1 MKSVKLFIVI
11 SLTFLVTGLSAQN
24 LKLNPYYDSYNIV
37 PKEIPNDRVIR
48 PYILEVS
55 FDKTVHIIFPDAVLY
70 IDLGNADI
78 IAGKADAAENVLR
91 VKAAVRDFKNE
102 TNFSVIT
109 QAGNFYAF
117 NVKYAS
123 DPKKLNIEM
132 KDFIHNAE
140 TENSQD
146 NNLEVY
152 LTELGNTSPKT
163 MNLIMK
169 SIYIEN
175 KKKVKHIGSKH
186 FGVQYI
192 LKSMYSHSNMLYF
205 HTEIKNNTHVIYD
218 IDFITFK
225 IVDKK
230 VAKRT
235 AIQET
240 IIKPV
245 RTYNYITLVKGKAVE
260 RTVLVFEKFTIPDD
274 KQLEVELFEKNG
286 GRHQS
291 FVIENA
297 ELVKAKGIDK
307 LNME

>member
-1 MKSVKLFIVI
+1 MKSAKLFIVT
-11 SLTFLVTGLSAQN
+11 SLTILVTGLSAQN
-24 LKLNPYYDSYNIV
+24 VKPNQCYDAFDIV
-37 PKEIPNDRVIR
+37 PKEISNDRVIR
-48 PYILEVS
+48 PYSLEVS

-70 IDLGNADI
+70 IDLGSADI
-78 IAGKADAAENVLR
+78 IAGKADAAQNVLR

-123 DPKKLNIEM
+123 DPKKLNFEM
-132 KDFIHNAE
+132 KNFIHSGEVVNR
-140 TENSQD
+140 QD
-146 NNLEVY
+146 NTLEVY

-175 KKKVKHIGSKH
+175 KRKVKHIGSKH

-205 HTEIKNNTHVIYD
+205 HTEIKNSTHVIYD

-225 IVDKK
+225 IIDKK

-245 RTYNYITLVKGKAVE
+245 RTYNFVTQVKGKAVE
-260 RTVLVFEKFTIPDD
+260 RTVLAFEKFTIPDD

>member
-1 MKSVKLFIVI
+1 MKSVKILIVI
-11 SLTFLVTGLSAQN
+11 FLTFLVTGLNAQN
-24 LKLNPYYDSYNIV
+24 VKSNQCYDVYNIV

-48 PYILEVS
+48 PYSLEVS

-70 IDLGNADI
+70 IDLGSADI

-91 VKAAVRDFKNE
+91 VKAAIRDFENE

-117 NVKYAS
+117 NVKYAVN
-123 DPKKLNIEM
+123 PKKLNFEM
-132 KDFIHNAE
+132 KDFIHDGNIINRLDNA
-140 TENSQD
+140 
-146 NNLEVY
+146 LEVY
-152 LTELGNTSPKT
+152 LTELGNESPKT

-169 SIYIEN
+169 SIYVKN

-186 FGVQYI
+186 FGVQYS
-192 LKSMYSHSNMLYF
+192 LKSIYSHSNMFYF
-205 HTEIKNNTHVIYD
+205 HTEIRNRTQVIYD
-218 IDFITFK
+218 IDFISFK

-245 RTYNYITLVKGKAVE
+245 RTYNYISLVKGKAIE
-260 RTVLVFEKFTIPDD
+260 RTVLAFEKFTIPDD

-291 FVIENA
+291 FIIENA
-297 ELVKAKGIDK
+297 ELVRAKGIDK
-307 LNME
+307 LNIE

>member
-1 MKSVKLFIVI
+1 MKSVKLLIVT

-24 LKLNPYYDSYNIV
+24 VKSTQCCDAFDIV

-48 PYILEVS
+48 PYSLEVS
-55 FDKTVHIIFPDAVLY
+55 FDKTIHIIFPDAVLY
-70 IDLGNADI
+70 IDLGSADI
-78 IAGKADAAENVLR
+78 IAGKVDAAENVLR
-91 VKAAVRDFKNE
+91 VKAAFRDFKNE

-123 DPKKLNIEM
+123 DPKRLNIEM
-132 KDFIHNAE
+132 KDFIHNGE
-140 TENSQD
+140 TVNPQD
-146 NNLEVY
+146 NTLEVY
-152 LTELGNTSPKT
+152 LTELGNTSPKM

-192 LKSMYSHSNMLYF
+192 LKSIYSHSNMLYF
-205 HTEIKNNTHVIYD
+205 HTEIKNSSHVIYD
-218 IDFITFK
+218 IDFISFK

-245 RTYNYITLVKGKAVE
+245 RVYNFVTQVKGKAVE
-260 RTVLVFEKFTIPDD
+260 RTVLAFEKFTIPDD

-291 FVIENA
+291 YVIENA
-297 ELVKAKGIDK
+297 ELVRAKGIDK